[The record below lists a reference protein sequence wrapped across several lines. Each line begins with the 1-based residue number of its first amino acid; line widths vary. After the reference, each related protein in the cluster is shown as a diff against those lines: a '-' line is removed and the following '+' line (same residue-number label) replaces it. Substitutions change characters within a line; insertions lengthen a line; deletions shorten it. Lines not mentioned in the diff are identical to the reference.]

1 MPKETLTPDVR
12 VASSFLD
19 EKYDDKA
26 VRGEVVMDKIDAEL
40 FIKRPLDNRLVSF
53 MRRWTYVYETIS
65 EFNYQVQ
72 NHSDY
77 KYPDTNAVYLSL
89 IYDIRNIMDKQEV
102 NILTHDIRFKE
113 TDDVCGRVEFNISP
127 RCNAFFMRA
136 KSRDNDRKSTNF
148 LSFEYNKMEDND
160 LTVRP
165 VEYKDMRYW
174 KNGSAVVDF
183 TVSTRGIDADGLE
196 KTVEVQAI
204 RCVRINEHTYLEFPD
219 QYDAGLKEVQS
230 IHIRINGMKFPKLQY
245 AFDVYMNLPEEET
258 FPFHKLIEVDYAAYI
273 KTIEV
278 WTFVDRNR
286 DIPANNDNMF
296 VNQLMDAD
304 YLVEFMQKL
313 KKCGDGNGLIPS
325 IKRPSQSIWT
335 VNNGWA
341 EMVRTVSRGNEK
353 IMQDCETDLEAL
365 ERYLYYVRYINT
377 EFTFDINDVNGLY
390 IQQFTKDT
398 YKPLA
403 IGVPTE

>member
-1 MPKETLTPDVR
+1 M
-12 VASSFLD
+12 
-19 EKYDDKA
+19 
-26 VRGEVVMDKIDAEL
+26 
-40 FIKRPLDNRLVSF
+40 
-53 MRRWTYVYETIS
+53 
-65 EFNYQVQ
+65 
-72 NHSDY
+72 
-77 KYPDTNAVYLSL
+77 
-89 IYDIRNIMDKQEV
+89 
-102 NILTHDIRFKE
+102 
-113 TDDVCGRVEFNISP
+113 
-127 RCNAFFMRA
+127 
-136 KSRDNDRKSTNF
+136 
-148 LSFEYNKMEDND
+148 
-160 LTVRP
+160 
-165 VEYKDMRYW
+165 
-174 KNGSAVVDF
+174 
-183 TVSTRGIDADGLE
+183 
-196 KTVEVQAI
+196 QAI

-219 QYDAGLKEVQS
+219 HYDAGLKEVQS

-313 KKCGDGNGLIPS
+313 KKCGDGNGSGDGLHHGFGHD
-325 IKRPSQSIWT
+325 
-335 VNNGWA
+335 GWA